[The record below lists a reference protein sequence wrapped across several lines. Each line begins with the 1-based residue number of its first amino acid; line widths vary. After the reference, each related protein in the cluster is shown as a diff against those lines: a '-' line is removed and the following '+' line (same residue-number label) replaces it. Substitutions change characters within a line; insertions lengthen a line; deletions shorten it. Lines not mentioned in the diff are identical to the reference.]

1 MTNQQPE
8 GTSPNPTPQGGFPQ
22 PGTYGSPQ
30 PYPQQGS
37 SGYTPPA
44 PAYGQPAQPGYGGQ
58 PAYGQPAAPQQPADN
73 PYQITHYAAQY
84 GAQGTPQAPY
94 PPAPYQT
101 QPYPPA
107 SGWQP
112 GQPEKRSPIL
122 GIVAFVLVAI
132 ALVASLVSL
141 QPLVQLMSN
150 LIIATGSTT
159 IDSSMI
165 TQQMADQFA
174 GPATMVFGVSPGLGL
189 VALILG
195 IVAMAT
201 RRGRLWGVIALVL
214 AILGPIIVF
223 TALMMG
229 ILPAAEAVQ

>member
-30 PYPQQGS
+30 PYPQPGS

-44 PAYGQPAQPGYGGQ
+44 PAYGQPAQPGYGAQ
-58 PAYGQPAAPQQPADN
+58 PAYGQLAAPQQPADS

-84 GAQGTPQAPY
+84 GAQGTQAPY
-94 PPAPYQT
+94 PPAPYPT

-122 GIVAFVLVAI
+122 GIVAFALVAI
-132 ALVASLVSL
+132 ALVVSLVSL

-150 LIIATGSTT
+150 LIIANGSTT

-174 GPATMVFGVSPGLGL
+174 GPATMIFGVSPGLGL

-201 RRGRLWGVIALVL
+201 RRGRLWGVIALIL
-214 AILGPIIVF
+214 AILGPVIVF